1 MKSTTRPVNLHDMQL
16 WLAYKIVGKYRDM
29 RGEFSRLEDL
39 LGHRPLKEFLK
50 TWQNPNVKTSIPDLT
65 QKHDRSEGMRESPDI
80 HVIAQINKT
89 TQEVLNINNEIR
101 TLEHI
106 QEMIGH
112 PSVHVHTG
120 SYQNVELKLEP
131 GKEYTYE
138 DWLNQPTTDY
148 FLDQYHTSAKKM
160 QEVIDSFYKRRE
172 EESK

>member
-1 MKSTTRPVNLHDMQL
+1 M
-16 WLAYKIVGKYRDM
+16 
-29 RGEFSRLEDL
+29 
-39 LGHRPLKEFLK
+39 
-50 TWQNPNVKTSIPDLT
+50 KTSIPDLT

-80 HVIAQINKT
+80 HVIEQINKT
-89 TQEVLNINNEIR
+89 TQDVLNINNEIR

-160 QEVIDSFYKRRE
+160 QEVIDAFYKRRE
-172 EESK
+172 EESE

>member
-1 MKSTTRPVNLHDMQL
+1 MKSTTRPVNLHDKQL
-16 WLAYKIVGKYRDM
+16 WLAYKIVGKFRDM
-29 RGEFSRLEDL
+29 RCEFSRLEYL

-80 HVIAQINKT
+80 HVIEQINKT
-89 TQEVLNINNEIR
+89 TQDVLNINNEIR

-160 QEVIDSFYKRRE
+160 QEVIDAFYKRRE